1 MNTANTLADLAPT
14 ERWCPPGFGENEAAR
29 EALGGRD
36 ACAGAAL
43 TAERQEV
50 LDWAQARID
59 ELIGLTE
66 AKEHF
71 RVWRTALESDG
82 GAMISCAEN
91 HMVFLG
97 APGTAKKTFARIISE
112 VLFGLGTLTRPHVTE
127 VTAHDLIV
135 EGDLLRSAAKMKDI
149 CGQARGGVLF
159 LDEAHRLAPN
169 TDNGPWGIEAIYALL
184 TCMAAY
190 RDDLVVILAG
200 HPRPMQDFLTTHAGL
215 AARFPTTITFASYT
229 PDEII
234 ALGRRIAGREQL
246 VVHDTAW
253 ELLRVEAARLRSI
266 PYDSATLRDVAGN
279 ARYAREVIEAC
290 QRVRAR
296 RLHRRAPH
304 RRDLGQLLC
313 TDPSVLHVNTT
324 DMERAITASRPATAL
339 AAYRHL
345 YPNTE
350 THQHNTFPQTQP
362 NHR

>member
-1 MNTANTLADLAPT
+1 M
-14 ERWCPPGFGENEAAR
+14 
-29 EALGGRD
+29 
-36 ACAGAAL
+36 
-43 TAERQEV
+43 
-50 LDWAQARID
+50 
-59 ELIGLTE
+59 TE

-190 RDDLVVILAG
+190 
-200 HPRPMQDFLTTHAGL
+200 
-215 AARFPTTITFASYT
+215 
-229 PDEII
+229 
-234 ALGRRIAGREQL
+234 
-246 VVHDTAW
+246 
-253 ELLRVEAARLRSI
+253 
-266 PYDSATLRDVAGN
+266 
-279 ARYAREVIEAC
+279 
-290 QRVRAR
+290 
-296 RLHRRAPH
+296 
-304 RRDLGQLLC
+304 
-313 TDPSVLHVNTT
+313 
-324 DMERAITASRPATAL
+324 
-339 AAYRHL
+339 
-345 YPNTE
+345 
-350 THQHNTFPQTQP
+350 
-362 NHR
+362 